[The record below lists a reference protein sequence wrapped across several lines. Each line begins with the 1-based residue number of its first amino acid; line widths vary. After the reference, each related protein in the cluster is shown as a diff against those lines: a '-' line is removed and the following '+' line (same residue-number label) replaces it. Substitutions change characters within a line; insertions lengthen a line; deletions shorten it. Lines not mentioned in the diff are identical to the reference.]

1 MPSARVEPHPSLSER
16 REPSAFSLAGLW
28 GYVRQITCVLR
39 FFGTGLVVSPV
50 CLVLSKVT
58 RIPHSFGQELIRRL
72 FANWLNFAVRIGVF
86 EITIPERE
94 KLSRIRGS
102 ILAPNHPSLLDA
114 VFLLSVVPRTVC
126 IMRANL
132 INDIFL
138 GGAAR
143 LAGYVPNDCG
153 SALVRHGVEKIT
165 AGENLLIFP
174 EGTRTRGGALN
185 PFKHG
190 FALIA
195 TKTGAPIQTIF
206 IEREG
211 RYLSKGVSLFAF
223 ARPPFRFRI
232 HLGECVKAAPG
243 ETAHELSAR
252 LERYFRDHLE
262 DTGSDIRL
270 KSPLS

>member
-1 MPSARVEPHPSLSER
+1 MPTARAESHAPLAEARKASVFSLS
-16 REPSAFSLAGLW
+16 GLW
-28 GYVRQITCVLR
+28 GYVRQVTCVLR
-39 FFGTGLVVSPV
+39 FFGTGLAVSPV
-50 CLVLSKVT
+50 CLLLSKVT
-58 RIPHSFGQELIRRL
+58 RLPNSFGQDLIRRL
-72 FANWLNFAVRIGVF
+72 FTNWLRFSIRIGVF
-86 EITIPERE
+86 EVTIPEKE
-94 KLSRIRGS
+94 KLSKIRGA
-102 ILAPNHPSLLDA
+102 ILAPNHPSLMDA

-143 LAGYVPNDCG
+143 LAGYVPNDRG
-153 SALVRHGVEKIT
+153 SALVRHGTEKIA

-174 EGTRTRGGALN
+174 EGTRTRDDALN

-195 TKTGAPIQTIF
+195 VKTGAPIQTIF

-232 HLGECVKAAPG
+232 HLGDCVQAAPH
-243 ETAHELSAR
+243 ESAHELSAR

-262 DTGSDIRL
+262 NTGPDIRL
-270 KSPLS
+270 KSPLP